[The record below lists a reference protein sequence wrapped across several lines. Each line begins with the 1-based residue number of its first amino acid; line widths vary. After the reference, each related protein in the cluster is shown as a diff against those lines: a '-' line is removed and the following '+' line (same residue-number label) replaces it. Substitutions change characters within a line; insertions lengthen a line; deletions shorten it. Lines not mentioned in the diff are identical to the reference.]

1 MSRRKKI
8 QNSEGGGEEW
18 LQTYADTI
26 TLLLTFFVLLYASSN
41 IDSVKF
47 KKMSSSFQNVFS
59 GSNSNSILD
68 FNATGE
74 APIVGPP
81 QEIGPKVLN
90 RNEEMYKKVKDF
102 TKENNL
108 DSTVQVKKD
117 ARGIILELKENIL
130 FDSGQ
135 ADIKSSSKEILDKI
149 SALIES
155 VPNGIIIEG
164 HTDNVP
170 IHNNKY
176 DSNWELSTQRAVN
189 VLKYFVI
196 NKGEKPEKFQAAGY
210 GEYHPVAKNDNYV
223 DRAKN
228 RRVNI
233 LITVGEKEKK

>member
-8 QNSEGGGEEW
+8 QQSEGGGEEW

-41 IDSVKF
+41 LDVVKF
-47 KKMSSSFQNVFS
+47 KQMSSSFQNVFS
-59 GSNSNSILD
+59 GNNSNSILD
-68 FNATGE
+68 FNASGE

-81 QEIGPKVLN
+81 
-90 RNEEMYKKVKDF
+90 EEMGSKVANDNEDMYSKVKDF
-102 TKENNL
+102 TSKNNL

-135 ADIKSSSKEILDKI
+135 ADLKLSSKEILDKI

-170 IHNNKY
+170 IHNSKY

-189 VLKYFVI
+189 VLKYFVVI
-196 NKGEKPEKFQAAGY
+196 KGEKPEKFQAAGY
-210 GEYHPVAKNDNYV
+210 GEYHPIAKNDNYV

-233 LITVGEKEKK
+233 LIVGEKEKK

>member
-1 MSRRKKI
+1 MSRKKKI
-8 QNSEGGGEEW
+8 QQGEGGGEEW

-41 IDSVKF
+41 LDAVKF
-47 KKMSSSFQNVFS
+47 KQMSSSFQNVFS

-68 FNATGE
+68 FNASGE

-81 QEIGPKVLN
+81 EEMGSKVGN
-90 RNEEMYKKVKDF
+90 DNEEMYSKVKDF
-102 TKENNL
+102 TSKNNL

-149 SALIES
+149 SELIKS
-155 VPNGIIIEG
+155 VPNGVVIEG

-170 IHNNKY
+170 IHNSKY

-189 VLKYFVI
+189 VLKYFVV
-196 NKGEKPEKFQAAGY
+196 NKGENPEKLQAAGY
-210 GEYHPVAKNDNYV
+210 GEYHPIAKNDTYA

-233 LITVGEKEKK
+233 LITVKEKEKK